1 MSAGLAGRLSVI
13 GIVAIIGGLVL
24 AGCSGGHSHAQ
35 TVVGTTATQG
45 SGTTTGAGGGA
56 GATAGA
62 GGGSVGSTPGSG
74 SGSGGSTGAAS
85 VAGTGGTVPGV
96 YGFPVGPLLP
106 TVVDSGECQ
115 AAQFK
120 DGSVYAQ
127 IAILN
132 TTCTQVPSVTAD
144 ADKAQGNQYSAAG
157 FVCASVAQPAGGSYW
172 KSPFFSYH
180 CQDGNKQIAFNW
192 GTSSTAF

>member
-1 MSAGLAGRLSVI
+1 MEAGPARRLSVI
-13 GIVAIIGGLVL
+13 SIAVITAGLAL
-24 AGCSGGHSHAQ
+24 AGCGGGHAPAPTGTGAQ
-35 TVVGTTATQG
+35 G
-45 SGTTTGAGGGA
+45 TTGAGGGSA
-56 GATAGA
+56 VVITATNGQPTAGA
-62 GGGSVGSTPGSG
+62 GGGSVNGASPSGTPPVS
-74 SGSGGSTGAAS
+74 
-85 VAGTGGTVPGV
+85 GTGGTVPGE

-127 IAILN
+127 IAIYDA
-132 TTCTQVPSVTAD
+132 TCTQVPSVTAD
-144 ADKAQGNQYSAAG
+144 ADKAQGKEYSAAG
-157 FVCASVAQPAGGSYW
+157 FVCSSVAQPAGGTYW

-180 CQDGNKQIAFNW
+180 CQDGNEQIAFNW